1 MKTLKT
7 TLRLLV
13 TENCNKDCSGCCNKQ
28 NQFANIESLN
38 LGLSHRSNWDYLRS
52 FKEIL
57 LTGGEPMLYPESLKD
72 IIFNIRTYH
81 PSVKIYLYTAFIPG
95 PVIMDILN
103 LVDGITLT
111 LHDLDDREGFFAF
124 SKTLANNPLYLLN
137 KSMRLNIFKEAY
149 IMDYYVDDDLFS
161 LYDFGEKIWDKKHK
175 LKWIENCP
183 LPDHEEIRK
192 LI

>member
-95 PVIMDILN
+95 PVIMDILE

-111 LHDLDDREGFFAF
+111 LHDKKDVEGFIAF
-124 SKTLANNPLYLLN
+124 NTTLAHNPLYTLN
-137 KSMRLNIFKEAY
+137 KSFRLYAFKEIY
-149 IMDYYVDDDLFS
+149 PEYYRFKEFLNV
-161 LYDFGEKIWDKKHK
+161 KAK
-175 LKWIENCP
+175 LWEIRHNIEWKNNCP
-183 LPDHEEIRK
+183 LPDHEVIRK